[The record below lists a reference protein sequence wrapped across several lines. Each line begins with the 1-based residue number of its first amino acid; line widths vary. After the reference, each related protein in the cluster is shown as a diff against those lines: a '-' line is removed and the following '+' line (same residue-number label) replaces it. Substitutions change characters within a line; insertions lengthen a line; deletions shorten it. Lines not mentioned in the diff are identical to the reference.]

1 MAKSLLAPVLLALVV
16 VSCSREP
23 AAPILPD
30 RPELVGAWLGNG
42 EAAGHSASLSAHL
55 GHDLT
60 LPSFEGVGML
70 SWQPAN
76 GAERVH
82 VIRLRGV
89 VAGLRISF
97 VTERQVGD
105 QAVGG
110 QTVIADYFEGL
121 VADHD
126 TVAGEL
132 TVLDGVDCDESGCRF
147 RYITTPLTLVRQR
160 E

>member
-1 MAKSLLAPVLLALVV
+1 MGKNILAPVLLALVV
-16 VSCSREP
+16 ASCNREP

-42 EAAGHSASLSAHL
+42 EDAGHSASLSAHF
-55 GHDLT
+55 GHDLA
-60 LPSFEGVGML
+60 LPAFEGVGML

-76 GAERVH
+76 GEERVH

-89 VAGLRISF
+89 VAGHRVSF
-97 VTERQVGD
+97 TTERQVGH
-105 QAVGG
+105 QAVEG

-121 VADHD
+121 VTDHD
-126 TVAGEL
+126 AVAGEL
-132 TVLDGVDCDESGCRF
+132 TILDGVDCTESGCQF